1 MAGLVYKWRI
11 GNCKNAYLT
20 DRNGGDPFI
29 TVDIVDEEKISL
41 VVKDFTEE
49 EYKSKYE
56 LMCNIIA
63 EDPDGKNM
71 VMLDYKYYYNI
82 DETSCGLSQYG
93 GDIYTGEQ
101 GPIGVG
107 IKYMTTIPGTTY
119 TILRIYLTDGT
130 FYDVKIPN
138 GKNGI
143 NGSDGSDGSNGEN
156 RNVIFELETQKE
168 EIDKIREEIL
178 TAARNELEEKLKLS
192 QDSLDEFAMQLSGLT
207 HSMGSA
213 TTHVDNV
220 IGLEEKVNQYINH
233 SAMTKTQF
241 DNIINPYS
249 GFMETVGSRVD
260 SLSSSVTYYG
270 NKIDLANSELKE
282 AMSYYDQTANQLN
295 EYWRKYDAVN
305 NKLETVV
312 AELTG
317 NSSLSLSEIYQTAK
331 EVGLMVTGDKTDVN
345 GNPIMASIIAQI
357 NDTGSTIALNA
368 TKIYMLGETVASA
381 LTTID
386 LDINGGYSHFSA
398 DGSGWIANHGIEW
411 DKSGNMTIKGQ
422 LSIGT
427 VIDELGEEDITL
439 GKHTEARTIF
449 AKDGSGSLAG
459 GNIYWDKY
467 GMLTIRKDVNIEGTL
482 SVDEIADS
490 LGNKIVSFG
499 KENHGATTYFYPDG
513 SGSLAGG
520 SISWD
525 TDGSIKIAGNLTVGG
540 SIVQEVVDKL
550 DGENVSLGG
559 GSANFNGPKGS
570 GSLAGGLITWKRNN
584 DGTSSMK
591 ISGSVT
597 IGGPTSGDTVSSVIA
612 ALNVSDVSI
621 GNGSTYFSADGSG
634 YLANESITWDSG
646 GTLTITDKCKIQ
658 GTFEATA
665 GKIGEFNI
673 NDKGIYIGE
682 IGEREWT
689 NSGYSQNMAYLTPA
703 MLRLQKKNT
712 YNDSKVG
719 DLKVAIGA
727 YSDPTHP
734 ESGYSTEVCDSAAYF
749 YRRMNNSLNEFYPA
763 VKIISNNVGTRN
775 IALYIE
781 GGVINKNGSL
791 NNAYFM
797 DVSDKNNVILFDK
810 GDTQIIK
817 NKAIERFVWLPTRE
831 RMKQIMSSV
840 DFAVT
845 LTVIAHK
852 DNDKNFWLAFQDG
865 DTSIGWINY
874 NGNPWNQPVTYVD
887 ENGTKKTN
895 KYVRVMGVGDVFRFV
910 LIYDGSNYWGQLLEY
925 HDS

>member
-82 DETSCGLSQYG
+82 DETSCGLPQYG

-317 NSSLSLSEIYQTAK
+317 NSTLSLSEIYQTAK

-559 GSANFNGPKGS
+559 GGANFNGQTGS

-584 DGTSSMK
+584 DGTSSME

-621 GNGSTYFSADGSG
+621 GNGSTYFRKDGSG
-634 YLANESITWDSG
+634 YLANESIKWDSRG
-646 GTLTITDKCKIQ
+646 RLTIKGNI
-658 GTFEATA
+658 EATT
-665 GKIGEFNI
+665 GKIGDFNI
-673 NDKGIYIGE
+673 DIKGLYNGETDK
-682 IGEREWT
+682 WT
-689 NSGYSQNMAYLTPA
+689 DSTYLKDLAYLTPA
-703 MLRLQKKNT
+703 MLRLQKQDT
-712 YNDSKVG
+712 YNGKKVAK
-719 DLKVAIGA
+719 LKVAIGA
-727 YSDPTHP
+727 YSDPTLDDTDLSISCH
-734 ESGYSTEVCDSAAYF
+734 SAAYF
-749 YRRMNNSLNEFYPA
+749 YREMSSNSNSPFYPA
-763 VKIISNNVGTRN
+763 VKIISNNVIKKN

-797 DVSDKNNVILFDK
+797 EADSYTKIPFDK
-810 GDTQIIK
+810 SDTLIIK
-817 NKAIERFVWLPTRE
+817 KNSTVYGSLVYLPTIE
-831 RMKQIMSSV
+831 EMKQIMGSYN
-840 DFAVT
+840 FAVT

-852 DNDKNFWLAFQDG
+852 DNSQSFYVSFQKE
-865 DTSIGWINY
+865 TNQPNQPIGWLNY
-874 NGNPWNQPVTYVD
+874 NGGTWGGQTD
-887 ENGTKKTN
+887 EKLSRSAEMSK
-895 KYVRVMGVGDVFRFV
+895 GDVLRFV
-910 LIYDGSNYWGQLLEY
+910 LIYDGSNYWAQLLEY
-925 HDS
+925 HA

>member
-29 TVDIVDEEKISL
+29 TVNIVDEEKISL

-82 DETSCGLSQYG
+82 DETSCGLSQYV

-143 NGSDGSDGSNGEN
+143 NGNDGSDGSDGEN

-317 NSSLSLSEIYQTAK
+317 NSTLSLSEIYQTAR

-467 GMLTIRKDVNIEGTL
+467 GMLTIRKDVKIEGTL

-499 KENHGATTYFYPDG
+499 KENYNATTYFYPDG

-540 SIVQEVVDKL
+540 SIVQEVVDQL

-559 GSANFNGPKGS
+559 GSANFNGTEGS

-584 DGTSSMK
+584 DGTSSME

-621 GNGSTYFSADGSG
+621 GNGSTYFGEDGSG
-634 YLANESITWDSG
+634 YLANESIVWDSG

-734 ESGYSTEVCDSAAYF
+734 DGGFSTEVCDSAAYF
-749 YRRMNNSLNEFYPA
+749 YRRMNNSFNEYYPA
-763 VKIISNNVGTRN
+763 VKIISNNVGESN

-781 GGVINKNGSL
+781 GGVINRNGSL

-797 DVSDKNNVILFDK
+797 EADKYNVIPFDK
-810 GDTQIIK
+810 SDTQIIK
-817 NKAIERFVWLPTRE
+817 KNSTVNGNVVYLPTRE
-831 RMKQIMSSV
+831 RMKQIMSSN

-852 DNDKNFWLAFQDG
+852 SNSQSFNVSFQNEG
-865 DTSIGWINY
+865 IKPIWIGY
-874 NGNPWNQPVTYVD
+874 NGEELGINN
-887 ENGTKKTN
+887 NN
-895 KYVRVMGVGDVFRFV
+895 KMMSKGDVLRFV
-910 LIYDGSNYWGQLLEY
+910 LIYDGSNYWAQLL
-925 HDS
+925 DNN

>member
-82 DETSCGLSQYG
+82 DETSCGLPQYG

-317 NSSLSLSEIYQTAK
+317 NSTLSLSEIYQTAK

-559 GSANFNGPKGS
+559 GGANFNGQTGS

-584 DGTSSMK
+584 DGTSSME

-621 GNGSTYFSADGSG
+621 GNGSTYFRKDGSG
-634 YLANESITWDSG
+634 YLANESIKWDSRG
-646 GTLTITDKCKIQ
+646 RLTIKGNI
-658 GTFEATA
+658 EATT
-665 GKIGEFNI
+665 GKIGDFNI
-673 NDKGIYIGE
+673 DRQGLYNGE
-682 IGEREWT
+682 IDEWT
-689 NSGYSQNMAYLTPA
+689 NSEYLKDLAYLTPA
-703 MLRLQKKNT
+703 MLRLQKQNT
-712 YNDSKVG
+712 YNGKKVAK
-719 DLKVAIGA
+719 LKVAIGA
-727 YSDPTHP
+727 YSDPTHIATD
-734 ESGYSTEVCDSAAYF
+734 EISYATSSCDSAAYF
-749 YRRMNNSLNEFYPA
+749 YREMNNPLNEYYPA
-763 VKIISNNVGTRN
+763 VKIISNNVGERN

-797 DVSDKNNVILFDK
+797 TIKANNNILKLDYS
-810 GDTQIIK
+810 DTQIIINDIK
-817 NKAIERFVWLPTRE
+817 DGFVYLPKLDK
-831 RMKQIMSSV
+831 MKQIMGS
-840 DFAVT
+840 DNFAVT

-852 DNDKNFWLAFQDG
+852 DNSQSFYVSFQGEDIPSSGWL
-865 DTSIGWINY
+865 NY
-874 NGNPWNQPVTYVD
+874 NGGTWGGTT
-887 ENGTKKTN
+887 NGLYRSEAMLK
-895 KYVRVMGVGDVFRFV
+895 GDVLRFV
-910 LIYDGSNYWGQLLEY
+910 LIYDGFKYWAQLLEY
-925 HDS
+925 HA

>member
-192 QDSLDEFAMQLSGLT
+192 QNSLDEFAMQLSGLT

-260 SLSSSVTYYG
+260 LLSSSVTYYG

-317 NSSLSLSEIYQTAK
+317 NSTLSLSEIYQTAK

-540 SIVQEVVDKL
+540 SIVQEVVDQL

-570 GSLAGGLITWKRNN
+570 GSLAGGLITWERNN
-584 DGTSSMK
+584 DGTSSME

-621 GNGSTYFSADGSG
+621 GNGSTYFGEDGSG
-634 YLANESITWDSG
+634 YLANESIVWDSG

-658 GTFEATA
+658 GTLEATA
-665 GKIGEFNI
+665 GKIGGFNI
-673 NDKGIYIGE
+673 NNEGIYIGE
-682 IGEREWT
+682 PDKWT
-689 NSGYSQNMAYLTPA
+689 ISGYSQNMAYLTPA
-703 MLRLQKKNT
+703 MLRLQKQNT
-712 YNDSKVG
+712 YAGSMVG

-734 ESGYSTEVCDSAAYF
+734 DGGFSTEVCDSAAYF
-749 YRRMNNSLNEFYPA
+749 YRRMNNSFNEYYPA
-763 VKIISNNVGTRN
+763 VKIISNNVGESN

-781 GGVINKNGSL
+781 GGVINRNGSL

-797 DVSDKNNVILFDK
+797 EADKYNVIPFDK
-810 GDTQIIK
+810 SDTQIIK
-817 NKAIERFVWLPTRE
+817 KNSTVNGNVVYLPTRE
-831 RMKQIMSSV
+831 RMKQIMSSN

-852 DNDKNFWLAFQDG
+852 SNSQSFNVSFQNEG
-865 DTSIGWINY
+865 IKPIWIGY
-874 NGNPWNQPVTYVD
+874 NGEELGINN
-887 ENGTKKTN
+887 NN
-895 KYVRVMGVGDVFRFV
+895 KMMSKGDVLRFV
-910 LIYDGSNYWGQLLEY
+910 LIYDGSNYWAQLL
-925 HDS
+925 DNN